1 METTDTFLGPGRR
14 AGFAALAGACA
25 AALVSVTPAF
35 AHTGGEAGGLWSG
48 LSHPVLGLDHVL
60 AMVTVGVLAMTISR
74 PLAAPAAFLTGMV
87 AGGAVGLV
95 GIGLPGAEA
104 AIALSVGALGAAL
117 VAGRTAQGAWIL
129 LLIGLAGFAHGHA
142 HGLEAPSA
150 AHPVVYVGGFVAA
163 TAALHLTGVGIGRA
177 VRGRTPVRAVLGAS
191 VLGAGV
197 GLVAGLI

>member
-1 METTDTFLGPGRR
+1 METTDTLVRPDRR
-14 AGFAALAGACA
+14 AVFAALVGACA
-25 AALVSVTPAF
+25 AVVYSVTPAL

-48 LSHPVLGLDHVL
+48 LSHPMLGLDHVL

-95 GIGLPGAEA
+95 GIELPGAET

-117 VAGRTAQGAWIL
+117 VALRTAHGPWIL
-129 LLIGLAGFAHGHA
+129 PLVAVAGFTHGHA

-150 AHPVVYVGGFVAA
+150 AHPVVYVGGFLAA
-163 TAALHLTGVGIGRA
+163 TAALHLTGVGIGRL
-177 VRGRTPVRAVLGAS
+177 VRRRTPVRAAIGAS
-191 VLGAGV
+191 VLGVGV
-197 GLVAGLI
+197 GLVVGVI